1 MPQTPVPFSSSFRS
15 LTLNVTTGTSQNQVT
30 HTQPIT
36 SVFQGNNSVPI
47 TDAGILTAFNSQAMG
62 TSFTPSIDAKYGS
75 DGNGNALT
83 TISTPSVASFIPKVI
98 SLGNI
103 PNKLTTDAPFSLSSL
118 SLINTVSTGVLSY
131 SSSNTSVA
139 TVNSLGQVTPV
150 GAGTTTITVTQAATA
165 NHPAASASRTF
176 TVIQFINTFIDNS
189 SYVAPFNNSNWQSYT
204 TANYL
209 PNFTMAARAAPNS
222 VQIGAI
228 NGVPTMARRLQLT
241 VHLPKGLGLDGGR
254 WVIQYKFERKVN
266 GTWDNNA
273 MLYSLGYNLG
283 YENGVLVWLTTTINT
298 EVDPNPYEG
307 VGIVPGTVLRCS
319 AAYRYNYGGPYSL
332 DQPHQIKYSQE
343 FTYGN

>member
-1 MPQTPVPFSSSFRS
+1 
-15 LTLNVTTGTSQNQVT
+15 
-30 HTQPIT
+30 
-36 SVFQGNNSVPI
+36 
-47 TDAGILTAFNSQAMG
+47 MG
-62 TSFTPSIDAKYGS
+62 TSFTPSIVTEFGS
-75 DGNGNALT
+75 DSNGNALT
-83 TISTPSVASFIPKVI
+83 TVSTPSVASFIPKVI
-98 SLGNI
+98 SLADI

-118 SLINTVSTGVLSY
+118 ITTVSTGALSY
-131 SSSNTSVA
+131 SSSVTSVA
-139 TVNSLGQVTPV
+139 TVNSSGQVTPV
-150 GAGTTTITVTQAATA
+150 GAGTTTITVNQAATA
-165 NHPAASASRTF
+165 NHPAASASATF

-209 PNFTMAARAAPNS
+209 PNFTMAARAAPNL

-241 VHLPKGLGLDGGR
+241 VHLPKGLEMGGN
-254 WVIQYKFERKVN
+254 WVIHYKFERKVN

-273 MLYSLGYNLG
+273 MLYSFGYNLG

-298 EVDPNPYEG
+298 EVDPNPYES

-319 AAYRYNYGGPYSL
+319 AAYKYKHGGPYSL